1 MVAHGQHW
9 PQARPN
15 HSGNWRFHPRIG
27 VRLRNQRQWRLINA
41 KSCPLSQQ
49 RKWWIVESVDAHG
62 QHWPQ
67 ARPNNS
73 GNRPAIDSTHWRLF
87 ATPTTMILRAC
98 RGPSGESAVAA
109 CRLFVRKNATICCQ
123 LITVPPRFFYPRPRG
138 PYDGRGA
145 STIRR
150 GTRRIVEQMKMM
162 QKVSHSI
169 NSYLILCFRIQR
181 NQFLPSPASSQG
193 NEVQRAWR
201 R

>member
-1 MVAHGQHW
+1 MADCCIIGCQW
-9 PQARPN
+9 PTLATSP
-15 HSGNWRFHPRIG
+15 PK
-27 VRLRNQRQWRLINA
+27 RQWQPAGDRLNA
-41 KSCPLSQQ
+41 LAAV
-49 RKWWIVESVDAHG
+49 RDTDDNDLA
-62 QHWPQ
+62 
-67 ARPNNS
+67 
-73 GNRPAIDSTHWRLF
+73 
-87 ATPTTMILRAC
+87 RAC

-181 NQFLPSPASSQG
+181 NQFLPFPASSQG

>member
-1 MVAHGQHW
+1 MSLQDQHRW
-9 PQARPN
+9 
-15 HSGNWRFHPRIG
+15 SW
-27 VRLRNQRQWRLINA
+27 QWQDPG
-41 KSCPLSQQ
+41 PLY
-49 RKWWIVESVDAHG
+49 VPSVY
-62 QHWPQ
+62 
-67 ARPNNS
+67 S
-73 GNRPAIDSTHWRLF
+73 
-87 ATPTTMILRAC
+87 AT
-98 RGPSGESAVAA
+98 
-109 CRLFVRKNATICCQ
+109 KNATICYQ

-201 R
+201 RKGSGGGKQERRQRRHQGTTMVSPRTGAIF